1 MPSTRR
7 PIGPARST
15 ARDPAHSVAR
25 HAAGDAASPAAA
37 GPESR
42 GRAYGGLSGADR
54 VAARRARF
62 LDAGRALFGSQ
73 GLRATTVRGLCA
85 EAGLTDRYFYE
96 SFASVEALLGAVY
109 LALMDSLQ
117 QRLRALP
124 RPEAGT
130 GPVDWAEVERRCA
143 AGYELW
149 FDTVADPQVARIV
162 LAEVLGVSAEIDA
175 LYEARTQDFAAYTAH
190 PLRGLRL
197 SAERRTLVGRALVG
211 AAVQVARHWVSSG
224 YAASRR
230 SVVRTCTLVAVGTL
244 RELLDEQRQ
253 SDGADR

>member
-7 PIGPARST
+7 HAPAPGPTPGPGRSPARS
-15 ARDPAHSVAR
+15 AG
-25 HAAGDAASPAAA
+25 GDAAPPAASS
-37 GPESR
+37 PESQ
-42 GRAYGGLSGADR
+42 GRAYGGQSGADR

-62 LDAGRALFGSQ
+62 IDAGRVLFGSQ

-109 LALMDSLQ
+109 LSLTDGLQ

-190 PLRGLRL
+190 PLRALRL
-197 SAERRTLVGRALVG
+197 SPERRTLVGRALVG

-244 RELLDEQRQ
+244 RELLDEQRPT
-253 SDGADR
+253 DEPKR

>member
-1 MPSTRR
+1 MPPSRR
-7 PIGPARST
+7 PSPPAR
-15 ARDPAHSVAR
+15 V
-25 HAAGDAASPAAA
+25 AAA
-37 GPESR
+37 DAVTTSGAAAAATE

-62 LDAGRALFGSQ
+62 IDAGVALFGSQ

-109 LALMDSLQ
+109 LSLMDGLQ

-124 RPEAGT
+124 RPEATSGA
-130 GPVDWAEVERRCA
+130 VDWAEVERRCA

-149 FDTVADPQVARIV
+149 FDTVRDPQVARIV
-162 LAEVLGVSAEIDA
+162 LAEVLGVSPAIDA

-190 PLRGLRL
+190 PLRALRL
-197 SAERRTLVGRALVG
+197 SPERRTLVGRALVG

-244 RELLDEQRQ
+244 RELLAEQPDE
-253 SDGADR
+253 GADRG